1 MKESQNGKEWLSGA
15 DQMKS
20 LHKQIAYLVASTS
33 SALRDRATLEAEEK
47 RPVITTTHGDRT
59 KSEGVSNRQ
68 KQGAESN
75 TLKFNWTI
83 FFSIWI

>member
-47 RPVITTTHGDRT
+47 RPVITTTHERQNQIWRDLKQT
-59 KSEGVSNRQ
+59 KTRC
-68 KQGAESN
+68 
-75 TLKFNWTI
+75 
-83 FFSIWI
+83 WI

>member
-47 RPVITTTHGDRT
+47 RPVITTTHEWQNQIWRDLKQT
-59 KSEGVSNRQ
+59 KTRC
-68 KQGAESN
+68 
-75 TLKFNWTI
+75 
-83 FFSIWI
+83 WI